1 MKAITPKSAAEKE
14 VIINEITMFASSQHP
29 NILEFIEAFQ
39 FEMTIWIVTEVLGC
53 SLTELILDRPS
64 KIPEYLIAYICREI
78 LKGLSFLHSQHRIHR
93 DVKSDN
99 VLLGLDGKIK
109 LADLG
114 YAVQLL
120 KEKDQRST
128 VVGTPSWMAPEL
140 AMGLRYNVS
149 VDIWSL
155 GIVALEIGDGQPPL
169 LGKDPLKI
177 ISMIVSKPAPTLQTK
192 KKWSAEFNKFIEK
205 CLKKDPNDRMTA
217 DQLLSDPF
225 IINIP
230 DDAQIQF
237 SIYLYNWTNSKL

>member
-1 MKAITPKSAAEKE
+1 MNE
-14 VIINEITMFASSQHP
+14 VTLFSSSRHP
-29 NILEFIEAFQ
+29 NILEFVEAFQ
-39 FEMTIWIVTEVLGC
+39 YKMTIWIVTEVLGC
-53 SLTELILDRPS
+53 SLTELIVNRPS
-64 KIPEYLIAYICREI
+64 QIPEYLIAYICREI
-78 LKGLSFLHSQHRIHR
+78 LRGLSFFHSQHRIHR

-99 VLLGLDGKIK
+99 VLLGLDGKVK

-114 YAVQLL
+114 FAVQLL

-140 AMGLRYNVS
+140 AMGLKYNVS

-155 GIVALEIGDGQPPL
+155 GIVALEMGDGEPPL

-177 ISMIVSKPAPTLQTK
+177 ISMIVSKPAPTLKNK
-192 KKWSAEFNKFIEK
+192 KKWSPEFNRFIEK
-205 CLKKDPNDRMTA
+205 CLNKESSERPTA

-237 SIYLYNWTNSKL
+237 SIYLYNWTNSKLI